1 MLISKKLSLAHF
13 RGPIVS
19 ILGLFFA
26 FIVTIPTIFSAEST
40 SPIGDS
46 TESVLLR
53 ENPDSTSPPTT
64 HLQLTSTFPDDSLGV
79 TPDTQT
85 GSEFPSLQ
93 NTAHSTDFISG
104 IPKTKQWIEDQVRKG
119 DTFVK
124 ISLRNGLSY
133 QQALNVANAQGAEIL
148 HRIKP
153 DQTIRFQL
161 DSEQQIDTVQ
171 YAHLPFE
178 TLEIS
183 RDKETGIYRSTVLSY
198 TPDKKTRSFRGTIET
213 SVFHTAQVNN
223 IPSSIINDLIRVYQR
238 KVDFYRDI
246 NKQDE
251 FSIIYEELYRDGK
264 KIGTGKLIAAEID
277 LSGDKIHAIQYTD
290 PDGHTDYYSP
300 DGQSL
305 SFGFLRSPLEFATVS
320 SHFSPKRLHPVTKEW
335 KPHRGVDYS
344 APLGTPV
351 MATGDGRVIKAKRM
365 NGYGITVV
373 IKHNDKYQSLYA
385 HLSKIAKGV
394 GPGTRV
400 KQGEIIGYVGS
411 TGMST
416 GPHLHYEF
424 QVDGIHQNAV
434 TVKLPNA
441 KKVKE
446 QFMPAFNT
454 LAENTLRELSSL
466 ESIQVATNG

>member
-1 MLISKKLSLAHF
+1 M
-13 RGPIVS
+13 
-19 ILGLFFA
+19 
-26 FIVTIPTIFSAEST
+26 
-40 SPIGDS
+40 SPIDDS
-46 TESVLLR
+46 EEPVLLR
-53 ENPDSTSPPTT
+53 ENPNSTSPLTT

-79 TPDTQT
+79 TPDIQT

-93 NTAHSTDFISG
+93 NTAHSTDFTSG
-104 IPKTKQWIEDQVRKG
+104 ISKTKRWIEDQVRKG

-161 DSEQQIDTVQ
+161 DSEQRIDTVQ

-183 RDKETGIYRSTVLSY
+183 RDKETGVYRSKILSY

-213 SVFHTAQVNN
+213 SVFQTAHANN
-223 IPSSIINDLIRVYQR
+223 IPSSIIHDLIRVYER

-320 SHFSPKRLHPVTKEW
+320 SHFSPKRLHPITKEW

-351 MATGDGRVIKAKRM
+351 MATGDGRVAKAKRM

-373 IKHNDKYQSLYA
+373 IKHNEKYQSLYA
-385 HLSKIAKGV
+385 HLSRIAKGV
-394 GPGTRV
+394 RPGTRV
-400 KQGEIIGYVGS
+400 RQGEIIGYVGS

-424 QVDGIHQNAV
+424 QVDGVHQNAV

-454 LAENTLRELSSL
+454 LTESTLRELSSL